1 MWQELQAVRAEISG
15 LEEEKSHISDT
26 VKALVVSN
34 EYDSTLTCFLDVRC
48 CLYYLILRYE
58 VVQVIVT

>member
-1 MWQELQAVRAEISG
+1 MWQELQAVRKEISG

-34 EYDSTLTCFLDVRC
+34 EYDSTVTCFLDVVC
-48 CLYYLILRYE
+48 I
-58 VVQVIVT
+58 I